1 MDPEGEK
8 QAETEDLKRKSVQL
22 DPEPPSTSKQ
32 TKQETPEDSSSDDD
46 PFILEVVGSSDDS
59 EGENL
64 SNSSSDSETQ
74 GFDLDG
80 YLKYCKETQD
90 PV

>member
-8 QAETEDLKRKSVQL
+8 QAETGDLKRKSVQL

-46 PFILEVVGSSDDS
+46 PFTPEIVSSSDDS